1 MKVRDLMTKT
11 AVSCRSET
19 SLAAAGA
26 LMWENDCGLLPIV
39 SETGKVNGVVT
50 DRDICIA
57 LSTRDGQSSQI
68 TAGEVAKPAAFV
80 CSPDDDIHTA
90 LKTMCKERIRR
101 LPVVNSEGGLVGIL
115 SMNDVVLRAEKGDGK
130 KPEISYDDVVR
141 AFQAICAH
149 QPGTIH
155 AAAA

>member
-1 MKVRDLMTKT
+1 MKVRDVMTKT
-11 AVSCRSET
+11 AVSCRSEM

-39 SETGKVNGVVT
+39 NDSGKVTGVIT

-57 LSTRDGQSSQI
+57 LSTRDNKPSQL
-68 TAGEVAKPAAFV
+68 TTGEVAKPPAV
-80 CSPDDDIHTA
+80 ICLLDDDIHSA
-90 LKTMCKERIRR
+90 LKTMSKERIHR
-101 LPVVNSEGGLVGIL
+101 LPVVNGDGGLVGIL
-115 SMNDVVLRAEKGDGK
+115 SINDLVLRAEKGDGR

-149 QPGTIH
+149 PTGTTH

>member
-1 MKVRDLMTKT
+1 MKVRDIMSAA
-11 AVSCRSET
+11 AVSCRSEM

-39 SETGKVNGVVT
+39 NDTGKVAGVIT

-57 LSTRDGQSSQI
+57 LSTRDKQPSQMGI
-68 TAGEVAKPAAFV
+68 GEVARPSAFV
-80 CSPDDDIHTA
+80 CSPDDEIHSA
-90 LKTMCKERIRR
+90 LKTMAKEKIRR
-101 LPVVNSEGGLVGIL
+101 LPVVNSDGELVGIL
-115 SMNDVVLRAEKGDGK
+115 SMNDVVLRAEKGDGR
-130 KPEISYDDVVR
+130 KPALSFDDVIR

-149 QPGTIH
+149 PTGTSH